1 MRDWGKI
8 ERTEGEKEEKNF
20 FLKENRR
27 AREKRES
34 VWGRERVG
42 GGDRRIERRKSERER
57 RESFPKGMRKEKER
71 KEEKEWRDK

>member
-42 GGDRRIERRKSERER
+42 GGGQEN
-57 RESFPKGMRKEKER
+57 
-71 KEEKEWRDK
+71 

>member
-1 MRDWGKI
+1 M
-8 ERTEGEKEEKNF
+8 GE
-20 FLKENRR
+20 
-27 AREKRES
+27 RES
-34 VWGRERVG
+34 G

>member
-34 VWGRERVG
+34 MWGREG
-42 GGDRRIERRKSERER
+42 GGELREERVREREGR
-57 RESFPKGMRKEKER
+57 ASQKE
-71 KEEKEWRDK
+71 

>member
-34 VWGRERVG
+34 VGGGTGELREERVREREG
-42 GGDRRIERRKSERER
+42 RASQ
-57 RESFPKGMRKEKER
+57 KE
-71 KEEKEWRDK
+71 

>member
-20 FLKENRR
+20 FLKRTEEPGR
-27 AREKRES
+27 
-34 VWGRERVG
+34 RERACG
-42 GGDRRIERRKSERER
+42 GEREWGGDRRIERRKSERER

>member
-42 GGDRRIERRKSERER
+42 GGTGELREERVREREGR
-57 RESFPKGMRKEKER
+57 ASQKE
-71 KEEKEWRDK
+71 